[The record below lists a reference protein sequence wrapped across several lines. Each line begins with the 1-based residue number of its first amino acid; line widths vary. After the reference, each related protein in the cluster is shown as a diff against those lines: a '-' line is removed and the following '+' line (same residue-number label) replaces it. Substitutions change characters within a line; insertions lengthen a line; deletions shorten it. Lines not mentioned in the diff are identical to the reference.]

1 MTSPETSRPTWVDTK
16 IDPKIKLSALW
27 AATMFCYVY
36 GDYFELYTPGKLA
49 GMLAGKMGP
58 LGPATQGVL
67 LGVSILMAIP
77 AVMVFLPLVLKP
89 ALSRWVNIVL
99 GALYTAVMAL
109 AIQGGWTFYQF
120 MGGLEILLTL
130 TIVWTAWKWP
140 RKT

>member
-1 MTSPETSRPTWVDTK
+1 MPSTPASPSKWVDEPVN
-16 IDPKIKLSALW
+16 PKIKLSALW
-27 AATMFCYVY
+27 AATMFCYIY

-67 LGVSILMAIP
+67 LGVAILMAIP

-99 GALYTAVMAL
+99 GALYTVIMVL
-109 AIQGGWTFYQF
+109 AIQG
-120 MGGLEILLTL
+120 
-130 TIVWTAWKWP
+130 
-140 RKT
+140 